1 MHWAGPVIL
10 TTLLAAIAYG
20 DVRFRR
26 IPNELSL
33 AVALLGLGRL
43 LLTNNSVAARY
54 TLTGGLLT
62 FAVTFFLFSREV
74 IGGGDA
80 KLIPAMALLI
90 GHQQLLNFLMLMS
103 IIGGLLGLVMLASP
117 RFSPVAHRVRKLAAG
132 AADIT
137 TDLSGRRTEKTTV
150 PYGVAIAAAGA
161 ITLLMAR

>member
-1 MHWAGPVIL
+1 MQSGILFVAVVIL
-10 TTLLAAIAYG
+10 AIVAYG

-62 FAVTFFLFSREV
+62 FAVTFLLFMREI

-90 GHQQLLNFLMLMS
+90 GYQQLLNFLLLMS
-103 IIGGLLGLVMLASP
+103 IIGGLFALVVLAWPS
-117 RFSPVAHRVRKLAAG
+117 FSPAAHRARRLAAG
-132 AADIT
+132 PADIT
-137 TDLSGRRTEKTTV
+137 IDLSERSTEKTTV